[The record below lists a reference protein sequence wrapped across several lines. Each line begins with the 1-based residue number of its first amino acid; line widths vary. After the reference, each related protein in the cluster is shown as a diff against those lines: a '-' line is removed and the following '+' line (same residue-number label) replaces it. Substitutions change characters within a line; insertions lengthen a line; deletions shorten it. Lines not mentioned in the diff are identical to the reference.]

1 MSFLFLK
8 YSYRFDNQ
16 NKFKMKNY
24 TRLLCLGA
32 LTLGFVSCGEKKET
46 DPMGNPIEET
56 KNTTTALSSED
67 LGKELFEGKGMCAT
81 CHKPDAKIV
90 GPSIKEIAKIYTEK
104 KASISIFLQGESD
117 PIVDPSQFE
126 IMKANFAITKTM
138 SEEELKALEEYI
150 LSFK

>member
-1 MSFLFLK
+1 
-8 YSYRFDNQ
+8 
-16 NKFKMKNY
+16 MKNY
-24 TRLLCLGA
+24 TKLLCLA
-32 LTLGFVSCGEKKET
+32 VLTLSFVNCGEKKET

-56 KNTTTALSSED
+56 TTTALSSED

-90 GPSIKEIAKIYTEK
+90 GPSIKDISKIYTEK

-117 PIVDPSQFE
+117 PIVDPTQFE

-138 SEEELKALEEYI
+138 TEEELKALEDYM
-150 LSFK
+150 LSIK